1 MRNNFTLN
9 LLGST
14 RLHHLHRSKKGINMN
29 LQKLFLTFFGAG
41 LSPKAPGTIGT
52 LASLPVGLVILY
64 YLGIETLFTLTI
76 AITIIGIFE
85 INKYEKTTGLHD
97 QQHIVIDEAVG
108 MWLSLMIAYATAT
121 TMPYTYAEILAI
133 LFSFAAFRLFDIWK
147 PSTIGW
153 IDREL
158 KGGMGVMF
166 DDVLAGFAGG
176 LLASLVLMGI
186 DKVL

>member
-1 MRNNFTLN
+1 MT
-9 LLGST
+9 
-14 RLHHLHRSKKGINMN
+14 
-29 LQKLFLTFFGAG
+29 LQKLFLTFGGAG
-41 LSPKAPGTIGT
+41 LSPKAPGTVGS
-52 LASLPVGLVILY
+52 LASLPVGLAILY
-64 YLGIETLFTLTI
+64 YLGMESLFLITM

-85 INKYEKTTGLHD
+85 VNKYEKATGTHD

-108 MWLSLMIAYATAT
+108 MWLSLMIAHSTSMTMGYA
-121 TMPYTYAEILAI
+121 YAEIIAI
-133 LFSFAAFRLFDIWK
+133 VLSFASFRLFDIWK

-158 KGGMGVMF
+158 QGGMGVML

-176 LLASLVLMGI
+176 LLSALVLMGI